1 VYPYPVYNPYIRN
14 SDDFRMPP
22 DRKLINDIHKAI
34 NGEHSAILCYKQIA
48 ENAPTEDIRKQILEI
63 RQDEQRHFEE
73 FSRIF
78 TNLTGKKPIPIIIE
92 ECPKKYRTSL
102 ESAFKDEQETVDFY
116 LDLADRIQNQ
126 SIKKV
131 FQRAAADEQNH
142 AVWFLFFLNTSS
154 TQQTRQVNYGAKGA
168 LNSGRLTLPQMLTFA
183 IQDEYLAQARYNEIL
198 RNFGDIRTFVQ
209 IKEAEL
215 RHINALLSL
224 FERYQ
229 VQIPKDTSQLY
240 VTTPVTLK
248 DAYASGVQGEIDNI
262 AMYNKFLT
270 FDLPADARTVFTQ
283 LRNASLNH
291 LEAFRRGLERN

>member
-1 VYPYPVYNPYIRN
+1 
-14 SDDFRMPP
+14 M
-22 DRKLINDIHKAI
+22 
-34 NGEHSAILCYKQIA
+34 
-48 ENAPTEDIRKQILEI
+48 
-63 RQDEQRHFEE
+63 
-73 FSRIF
+73 
-78 TNLTGKKPIPIIIE
+78 
-92 ECPKKYRTSL
+92 
-102 ESAFKDEQETVDFY
+102 
-116 LDLADRIQNQ
+116 DLADRIQNQ

-168 LNSGRLTLPQMLTFA
+168 LNAGRLTLPQMLTFA